1 MTANQEP
8 ARVYLRVSRTTTTVS
23 ESIEYELTGGD
34 PMSTSADTNPD
45 WAGDEAQRND
55 RSRSHAGA
63 TRHVSDGVHG
73 NGDND

>member
-1 MTANQEP
+1 MMRSP
-8 ARVYLRVSRTTTTVS
+8 FH
-23 ESIEYELTGGD
+23 
-34 PMSTSADTNPD
+34 PPSTRLDNIPSADTNPH

>member
-1 MTANQEP
+1 MTANQEQ

-34 PMSTSADTNPD
+34 PMSTSADTNP
-45 WAGDEAQRND
+45 WTGDEAQRND